1 MSFPFERASVEDT
14 YSSQSSI
21 KGAHQIPMRCLIGF
35 LVLFPTI
42 AMAAGASDQPANGDI
57 PRFGVLTDG
66 LYRGGQPTTK
76 GFQFLKEKGIKTII
90 NLRKEDNSEAKVVE
104 KLGMNYVQIPIDEVL
119 PWSKIPQA
127 AVAKYFELINN
138 PDNYPIFFHC
148 RRGAD
153 RTGTLA
159 AFYRMALQGWSP
171 KKAYDEARDIGMR
184 WYFSGLKAQIYD
196 FQPPPPDELQPT
208 IKKQ

>member
-1 MSFPFERASVEDT
+1 MLR
-14 YSSQSSI
+14 
-21 KGAHQIPMRCLIGF
+21 LIGF
-35 LVLFPTI
+35 LVLFPAI
-42 AMAAGASDQPANGDI
+42 AMAAGAANQPANGDI
-57 PRFGVLTDG
+57 PRFGILTDG
-66 LYRGGQPTTK
+66 LYRGGQPTSK
-76 GFQFLKEKGIKTII
+76 GFQFLKDKGVKTII

-104 KLGMNYVQIPIDEVL
+104 KLGMNYVQIPIDEVM

-159 AFYRMALQGWSP
+159 AFYRMALQGWDA

-184 WYFSGLKAQIYD
+184 WYFAGLKAQIYD
-196 FQPPPPDELQPT
+196 FQPPAPDELQPT
-208 IKKQ
+208 IEKQK